1 MLLKVAIQKKNLNM
15 TMIMMKMIMM
25 IANLLTFRNL
35 KISQMLE
42 KTLNATWKSLA
53 PLKIKDTLKEY
64 NYAVIYID
72 SKKNKKNVC
81 WKSITKMVACRAGK
95 YASNKIW

>member
-15 TMIMMKMIMM
+15 TMIKMKVIMM

-42 KTLNATWKSLA
+42 KL
-53 PLKIKDTLKEY
+53 
-64 NYAVIYID
+64 
-72 SKKNKKNVC
+72 
-81 WKSITKMVACRAGK
+81 
-95 YASNKIW
+95 

>member
-53 PLKIKDTLKEY
+53 PLKIKDNLK
-64 NYAVIYID
+64 
-72 SKKNKKNVC
+72 
-81 WKSITKMVACRAGK
+81 
-95 YASNKIW
+95 